1 MLIRL
6 LKDDSELTQESSGK
20 ALAAA
25 YDASEPD
32 PALRASL
39 LEALMLSFKGSGDR
53 TALEVRERGRPTAA
67 TPTPCVPV

>member
-53 TALEVRERGRPTAA
+53 TALEVREGDRDQRP
-67 TPTPCVPV
+67 PPPRP